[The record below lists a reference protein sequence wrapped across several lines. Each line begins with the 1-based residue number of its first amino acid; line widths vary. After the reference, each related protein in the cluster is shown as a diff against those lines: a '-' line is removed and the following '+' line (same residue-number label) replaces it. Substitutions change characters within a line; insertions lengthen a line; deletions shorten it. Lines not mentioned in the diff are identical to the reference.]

1 MPLNLR
7 KFSIN
12 ITMVTLTALAFSVS
26 ATQVSAAE
34 KEATKTTSKTKANTA
49 KVKENKGSKSAGY
62 TEDQFLNAFS
72 GKTKSV
78 VVAQLGD
85 PAKKELSVKPAGA
98 SGYLGRVGADEKNS
112 KKVNVEMWYYKDL
125 VNYDPKNKYKETEIT
140 FVNDR
145 VMNIAFFNNR

>member
-1 MPLNLR
+1 MHLNLR
-7 KFSIN
+7 KISLN
-12 ITMVTLTALAFSVS
+12 ISLVTLTLLALSLS
-26 ATQVSAAE
+26 AIQVNAAE
-34 KEATKTTSKTKANTA
+34 KEASKTTSKA
-49 KVKENKGSKSAGY
+49 KVNKASKSAGY

-72 GKTKSV
+72 GKMKSV
-78 VVAQLGD
+78 VLAQLGN
-85 PAKKELSVKPAGA
+85 PAKKEQSVKPAGA

-112 KKVNVEMWYYKDL
+112 KRVNVEMWYYKDL

>member
-1 MPLNLR
+1 MHLNLR
-7 KFSIN
+7 KISLN
-12 ITMVTLTALAFSVS
+12 ISLVTLTLLALSLS
-26 ATQVSAAE
+26 AIQVNAEE
-34 KEATKTTSKTKANTA
+34 KEASKTTSKA
-49 KVKENKGSKSAGY
+49 KVNKASKSTSY

-72 GKTKSV
+72 GKMKSV
-78 VVAQLGD
+78 VLAQLGN
-85 PAKKELSVKPAGA
+85 PAKKEQSVKPAGA

-112 KKVNVEMWYYKDL
+112 KRVNVEMWYYKDL